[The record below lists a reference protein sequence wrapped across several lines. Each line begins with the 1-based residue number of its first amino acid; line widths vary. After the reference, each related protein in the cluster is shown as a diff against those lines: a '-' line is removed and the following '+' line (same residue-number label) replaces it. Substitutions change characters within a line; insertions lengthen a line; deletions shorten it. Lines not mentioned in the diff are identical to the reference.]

1 MTNRRLLQWPSLLT
15 ILWAGLCISLGA
27 GINPAAASASD
38 APQNGEEL
46 TLIHYWNFNDTDALL
61 NSSFSLLGD
70 QLITAE
76 LTGDA
81 NVEDGGGNDFDGE
94 NARFG
99 DPAGRHLRV
108 NSPLGATLFIPLPT
122 TGFEEPLLLYE
133 ARRSG
138 QGAGLQLISY
148 TLDGETYELFD
159 TISIPNGAPDLFT
172 FDFSSIEGAAD
183 NPDFGLRIAF
193 EQGEGGT
200 GGNNRIDNITLEGTS
215 LAVPLDY
222 FSKPEGDLTAL
233 ESWGSEPDGSGTAP
247 SSFDLDNATFTIQ
260 NRESVVLE
268 GTLSV
273 SGLGSR
279 VVLGSGDAP
288 VTLQITGALDA
299 TLDLAAAATV
309 QFTNTSYPV
318 FGTFD
323 ASATVVFSEEATLIP
338 YFTYPNLILQDLDP
352 VFEGDGTLGITGDL
366 TLLGSV
372 SMPDAR
378 DADEY
383 DVVFSGSADQLI
395 TTNGNVL
402 RAWELYFEKSEG
414 SIALAEG
421 SIISSDNQMYF
432 DVSGAATFADNGG
445 LMYAGNSVNITGDE
459 ASYDFTGTLILAGT
473 EPGIVNG
480 PGAGN
485 NFNVR
490 EGSNDNIVAPLN
502 NLIIRAPN
510 TDGEF
515 RMRDRSTAEFRI
527 KGDFIIESGADG
539 RLRFYDNELFVGGD
553 FIIEEGFSGTID
565 RVDALHFNG
574 TAPQVFEDGY
584 GFRTEVFNLDNLAG
598 LTITGGNPFVRDELI
613 FSQGGI
619 SVDENAALFV
629 DGEAEITGA
638 GADRFVSGLMVRPTE
653 NTEAMSLAFPVG
665 AGGVYRPV
673 QLSVAHGDEA
683 ENLYGVRAVAQTGP
697 AFELPAELSELVEGH
712 HYVLFREGESEL
724 LSAALTLTYDEAE
737 FGFPVNELQIAGAVG
752 EAWQNYG
759 GSAAEGSITST
770 FNISEFGEFALA
782 RLFLD
787 SANSIVS
794 FLFTDFNPP
803 LIADIDEAN
812 LLITASVPFGTDVS
826 NLSPEIE
833 ITGVSVDPP
842 SGEPQDFTSPVSY
855 TVTAEDNSTAV
866 YTVDVTVLDPV
877 LYELSLEAQPSG
889 AASLSGGGSYQ
900 AGEIVSVNAVANM
913 GFTFVE
919 WTDGSTTV
927 STEAAFDYEM
937 PDADVTLTAVFE
949 TETRE
954 SLAYFF
960 FFGNELPN
968 NTPLTEI
975 DPTLSAPGGGRI
987 AYESALEGYPFDSSH
1002 PDWRRASLERRNAPT
1017 PLNYRPEGNGG
1028 LPIEEVTMRGI
1039 QVKQPFADNGRENT
1053 VIFELPALGFE
1064 DVLLSMAVLDEGA
1077 ASALVFDYSLSE
1089 GEPEWTTQFMPQ
1101 SVFEISDTYQLVL
1114 VDFAGI
1120 EAITNNPDFK
1130 IRMRFEGDD
1139 MSADDG
1145 DRVTF
1150 NNIAL
1155 EGNVAELPEQAVALS
1170 FGEPPF
1176 TAQTGLIAGAVEV
1189 RAVTESG
1196 FTDTGFEGEITLSA
1210 ADGDGA
1216 LEGIITLNAVEGIA
1230 VFDAYSFTGF
1240 GSIRLRAEAQGL
1252 ASDVSSPV
1260 QVVQVTELVMPQFIQ
1275 GEQDENG
1282 DNLNRIPFVY
1292 RLTLEGLTPGAT
1304 YRYGNRVV
1312 NAEDGPT
1319 SNGAGN
1325 AVFVKTDGTD
1335 FIRTTNAPRFRPTD
1349 LDVRHSEFTTDEA
1362 GAFTGWFVTEPSGNA
1377 RFTPGGEL
1385 QMRVILNDGAEG
1397 EELFFF
1403 LTAPSAVQVIEF
1415 GAESAQATGVYA
1427 ASDFEAKSVMLF
1439 FGNADA
1445 AGRPLT
1451 ASFVEATGAETDD
1464 RYAAFFDELVAGNA
1478 GVFGSLIP
1486 NDLPG
1491 GVQALTAHEL
1501 LTAAQIELLVREDG
1515 IWGSTSTVNPNG
1527 GLTPLFL
1534 QLTDAPE
1541 PPQAPE
1547 LLSPEDGALDVD
1559 DFFFTWSAVEGA
1571 DYYEIEFTY
1580 TDERDGIFAYTT
1592 GETELDLN
1600 DFSPFEEGTE
1610 YAWRVRGMI
1619 ETGDE
1624 PIAGA
1629 WSETRTFTT
1638 REFVSVPGE
1647 ELPLEV
1653 ELAQNY
1659 PNPFNPTTIIR
1670 FALPEAA
1677 QVRLEVYN
1685 ISGQRVATLVN
1696 GMQAAGRH
1704 SVNFDASHLSS
1715 GIYLYRLETGSFSQV
1730 RKMMLVK

>member
-1 MTNRRLLQWPSLLT
+1 MTKRRLFRTSNLLT
-15 ILWAGLCISLGA
+15 ILLAGLFFTLWAGTSGA
-27 GINPAAASASD
+27 TASD
-38 APQNGEEL
+38 TPAEGEEQ
-46 TLIHYWNFNDTDALL
+46 TLIHYWNFNDVPNLL
-61 NSSFSLLGD
+61 RSSFSVLGE

-76 LTGDA
+76 LTGNA
-81 NVEDGGGNDFDGE
+81 EIEDGGSNDFFGE

-99 DPAGRHLRV
+99 DPVGRHLRV
-108 NSPLGATLFIPLPT
+108 NNPLGATLFIPLPT
-122 TGFEEPLLLYE
+122 SGFEAPLLQYE

-138 QGAGLQLISY
+138 QGGEFQLVSY
-148 TLDGETYELFD
+148 TLDGESYTLFE
-159 TISIPNGAPDLFT
+159 TISIPNGVPQLFS
-172 FDFSSIEGAAD
+172 FDFSAIDGASD
-183 NPDFGLRIAF
+183 NPDFGIRITF
-193 EQGEGGT
+193 ELGSGGT
-200 GGNNRIDNITLEGTS
+200 AGNHRVDNLTLEGIS

-222 FSKPEGDLTAL
+222 FSKAEGDLTEL
-233 ESWGSEPDGSGTAP
+233 SSWGSEPDGSGTAP

-260 NRESVVLE
+260 NRDSATLD
-268 GTLSV
+268 GSLSV

-279 VVLGSGDAP
+279 VVLGSGMAP
-288 VTLQITGALDA
+288 ITLLIAGELDA
-299 TLDLAAAATV
+299 TLDLAAQATV
-309 QFTNTSYPV
+309 QFTNTNYPV
-318 FGTFD
+318 FGAFD
-323 ASATVVFSEEATLIP
+323 ASATVVFSEDATLIP
-338 YFTYPNLILQDLDP
+338 YFTYPNLTLSGVDP
-352 VFEGDGTLGITGDL
+352 VFTGNGTLGITGN
-366 TLLGSV
+366 LLLEGSV
-372 SMPDAR
+372 NMPAAR
-378 DADEY
+378 GAAQY
-383 DVVFSGSADQLI
+383 TVRFSGSGDQLVA
-395 TTNGNVL
+395 TNGNVL
-402 RAWELYFEKSEG
+402 RGWNMEFIKSAG
-414 SIALAEG
+414 SVEVLPG
-421 SIISSDNQMYF
+421 SIISSDNQMIF
-432 DVSGAATFADNGG
+432 SIGADAAFADNGAIF
-445 LMYAGNSVNITGDE
+445 YAGNSINIAGNGD
-459 ASYDFTGTLILAGT
+459 SYSFTGTFIIAGT

-480 PGAGN
+480 AAAGN

-490 EGSNDNIVAPLN
+490 EGDNTNPVAALN
-502 NLIIRAPN
+502 NLIVRAPN
-510 TDGEF
+510 TGGEF
-515 RMRDRSTAEFRI
+515 RMRDGSSNVFTI
-527 KGDFIIESGADG
+527 KGDFIVESSADG
-539 RLRFYDNELFVGGD
+539 RIRFYDNEVFVGGN
-553 FIIEEGFSGTID
+553 FVVEEGFSGSID
-565 RVDALHFNG
+565 TFEALHFNG
-574 TAPQVFEDGY
+574 STPQQLGSQVRL
-584 GFRTEVFNLDNLAG
+584 RTDVLNLDNAAG
-598 LTITGGNPFVRDELI
+598 LTVVFGNPIVRDELI
-613 FSQGGI
+613 FTNGI
-619 SVDENAALFV
+619 LSVDVNAALFV
-629 DGEAEITGA
+629 EGDAAITGA
-638 GADRFVSGLMVRPTE
+638 SADRFVDGLIVRETD
-653 NTEAMSLAFPVG
+653 NTELFTLDFPVG
-665 AGGVYRPV
+665 AGGVFRPV
-673 QLSVAHGDEA
+673 QLSVAHGDDA

-697 AFELPAELSELVEGH
+697 GFGLPANLGELVEGH
-712 HYVLFREGESEL
+712 HYVIFREGDNEL
-724 LSAALTLTYDEAE
+724 VSAALTLTYDESE
-737 FGFPVNELQIAGAVG
+737 FDFPVEELQIAGTVG

-759 GSAAEGSITST
+759 GNAADGSITSS

-782 RLFLD
+782 RLFVD
-787 SANSIVS
+787 SAKSIIS
-794 FLFTDFNPP
+794 FLFTDFDPP
-803 LIADIDEAN
+803 IAASIDEAN
-812 LLITASVPFGTDVS
+812 LLITATMPFGTDVS
-826 NLSPEIE
+826 SLMTEIE
-833 ITGVSVDPP
+833 ITGISVDPP
-842 SGEPQDFTSPVSY
+842 SGEPQDFSTPVSY

-866 YTVDVTVLDPV
+866 YTVNVTVLDPV
-877 LYELSLEAQPSG
+877 LYDLTLVAQPAG
-889 AASLSGGGSYQ
+889 AATLSGNGSYQ
-900 AGEIVSVNAVANM
+900 AGEIVSVNAVPNT

-927 STEAAFDYEM
+927 STEPAFDYEM
-937 PDADVTLTAVFE
+937 PAANVTLTAVFE

-954 SLAYFF
+954 ALAYFF
-960 FFGNELPN
+960 FFGNQLPN

-975 DPTLSAPGGGRI
+975 APTFSAPGGGRI
-987 AYESALEGYPFDSSH
+987 AYESALGGYPFDSSH

-1017 PLNYRPEGNGG
+1017 PINYRPEGNGG
-1028 LPIEEVTMRGI
+1028 LPFEEVTMRAI

-1053 VIFELPALGFE
+1053 VIFELPSLGFE

-1077 ASALVFDYSLSE
+1077 ASALVFDYSVSA
-1089 GEPEWTTQFMPQ
+1089 GEPEWTTDGMPQ
-1101 SVFEISDTYQLVL
+1101 TEFAISSTYQLVL

-1130 IRMRFEGDD
+1130 IRMRFIGDD
-1139 MSADDG
+1139 MSVDNG

-1155 EGNVAELPEQAVALS
+1155 EGNEAELPEQAVALG
-1170 FGEPPF
+1170 FGPVPA
-1176 TAQTGLIAGAVEV
+1176 TAQTGLPAGAVEV
-1189 RAVTESG
+1189 RALTESG
-1196 FTDTGFEGEITLSA
+1196 FTDAGFEGEITLSV
-1210 ADGDGA
+1210 ADGAGA
-1216 LEGIITLNAVEGIA
+1216 LEGTVTLSAVDGIA
-1230 VFDAYSFTGF
+1230 VFDAFSFTGF
-1240 GSIRLRAEAQGL
+1240 GAITLQAAADGL
-1252 ASDVSSPV
+1252 QSGVSAPV
-1260 QVVQVTELVMPQFIQ
+1260 QVVQVTEVVMPQFIQ
-1275 GEQDENG
+1275 GEQDANG

-1335 FIRTTNAPRFRPTD
+1335 FIRSTNAPRFRPTD
-1349 LDVRHSEFTTDEA
+1349 LNQRHSEFTTDET

-1385 QMRVILNDGAEG
+1385 QMRVILNDGAGG
-1397 EELFFF
+1397 EDLFFF
-1403 LTAPSAVQVIEF
+1403 LTAPSAVQVIAF
-1415 GAESAQATGVYA
+1415 GAESAQATGVYG

-1501 LTAAQIELLVREDG
+1501 LTAELIELLVREDG
-1515 IWGSTSTVNPNG
+1515 IWSSTSTVNPNG

-1534 QLTDAPE
+1534 QLTDGPE

-1600 DFSPFEEGTE
+1600 DFPPFEEGTE

-1647 ELPLEV
+1647 ELPLEI

-1659 PNPFNPTTIIR
+1659 PNPFNPTTVIR
-1670 FALPEAA
+1670 FALPEAQ
-1677 QVRLEVYN
+1677 QVRLEVFN

-1715 GIYLYRLETGSFSQV
+1715 GIYLYRLEAGSFQQV
-1730 RKMMLVK
+1730 KKMMLVK